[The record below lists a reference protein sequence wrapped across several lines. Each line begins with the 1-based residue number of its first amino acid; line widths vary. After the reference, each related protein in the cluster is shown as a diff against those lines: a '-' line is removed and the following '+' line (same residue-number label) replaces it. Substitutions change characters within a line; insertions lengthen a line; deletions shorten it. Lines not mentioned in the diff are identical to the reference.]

1 MLGSPIPPQVSAH
14 APFISSAGAGL
25 IKGLLHMTATRGTG
39 LDSPRVSVG
48 TDIEDRSDRHR
59 DTSRGADATLHAGR
73 SSPFARL
80 GRWAATHFRRVLIA
94 WLLVVL
100 VFGIFAVRV
109 ENALAGAGWQASNS
123 QSVAARAII
132 EKNFS
137 GLGATGLQVVIV
149 DHHGPIASDPQAQ
162 AIVVKAT
169 NVLRSDRRVSTV
181 VPPQAGVSVSR
192 DGRTAI
198 ITAGADA
205 DANKMVQAAD
215 AVVAPLGAL
224 STSRVTVTLTGDSAL
239 WADFNTANRSA
250 MLRSEMLSWPVTII
264 ILVIAF
270 GSLVA
275 AGLPLLLTMAGLLVA
290 AGALVITTK
299 FTPVSIWALNFAL
312 MFALALGIDY
322 ALFLVMRFRSALKR
336 RGAEPGDR
344 EAIVASVAE
353 TVDTAGKAV
362 AFSALTVLASLAA
375 ILIVPSPAFRS
386 MAFGIMLSVVAVL
399 AATLT
404 LLPAVL
410 GKLGTN
416 INKGAIRLRRGPRP
430 EGEGRLDRMLHSWGK
445 FLWRH
450 PFPAGAA
457 ALVLLLLAAAP
468 VIGMRTNMP
477 SITIVPPSA
486 NARVGYDQVTN
497 AFGPGAPGTLQVL
510 VPEGRQEQA
519 MVTLAHVSG
528 VARIVPGPTN
538 AGWTLDQVVPTSG
551 PSTTTTGATIDHL
564 RQVLPAGTLI
574 GGAAAENHD
583 LQQSLASHTPVV
595 LAILGV
601 LGFLLLLIALGAP
614 LIAAMGVLIT
624 ALSVAGAFGI
634 GRLIFQNG
642 FLSGPLGFQPQGF
655 IDAWAPLF
663 FGAMV
668 FGVAMD
674 YTLFMLSAAKERYET
689 HPDPE
694 HAMVGSMRT
703 SGRVVLSAAAVMIAV
718 FLTFALSGP
727 LAPKEMGVILAIA
740 VALDALVVRL
750 VVLPVVLRLAGHGAW
765 HQPKWL
771 GRILPKVKFSH

>member
-1 MLGSPIPPQVSAH
+1 
-14 APFISSAGAGL
+14 
-25 IKGLLHMTATRGTG
+25 
-39 LDSPRVSVG
+39 
-48 TDIEDRSDRHR
+48 
-59 DTSRGADATLHAGR
+59 
-73 SSPFARL
+73 
-80 GRWAATHFRRVLIA
+80 VLVA
-94 WLLVVL
+94 WLLVIVA
-100 VFGIFAVRV
+100 FGFFAIHV
-109 ENALAGAGWQASNS
+109 ESALSGAGWQASGS
-123 QSVAARAII
+123 QSVAARAVI
-132 EKNFS
+132 EKDFA

-149 DHHGPIASDPQAQ
+149 DHGGPIAADPRAQ
-162 AIVVKAT
+162 AIVAKAT
-169 NVLRSDRRVSTV
+169 RVLRNDPRVSAV
-181 VPPQAGVSVSR
+181 VPPQAGVSISK

-198 ITAGADA
+198 ITAGAAA
-205 DANKMVQAAD
+205 DSNKMVQAAD
-215 AVVAPLGAL
+215 AVQPKLAAL
-224 STSRVTVTLTGDSAL
+224 SSSGVSVTLTGDSAL
-239 WADFNTANRSA
+239 WANFNTANRSA
-250 MLRSEMLSWPVTII
+250 MLKSEMLSWPVTII
-264 ILVIAF
+264 ILIIAF

-336 RGAEPGDR
+336 RGVEPGDR
-344 EAIVASVAE
+344 AAVVASVAE

-386 MAFGIMLSVVAVL
+386 MAFGIMLAVVAVL

-416 INKGAIRLRRGPRP
+416 INKGKIRLRRTHPAEGDG
-430 EGEGRLDRMLHSWGK
+430 EGEGTLDRILHRWGR
-445 FLWRH
+445 FLWKH

-468 VIGMRTNMP
+468 IIGMRTNMP

-486 NARVGYDQVTN
+486 NARVGYNQVTS
-497 AFGPGAPGTLQVL
+497 AFGPGAPGTLQVV
-510 VPEGRQEQA
+510 VPAGDQAQA
-519 MVTLAHVSG
+519 MAVLAHTPG
-528 VARIVPGPTN
+528 VAGAVPGPTN
-538 AGWTLDQVVPTSG
+538 AGWTLDQVMPTTG
-551 PSTTTTGATIDHL
+551 PSTSTTGATIDHL
-564 RQVLPAGTLI
+564 RAVLPAGTLV

-583 LQQSLASHTPVV
+583 LQQTLASHTPLV
-595 LAILGV
+595 LGILGA
-601 LGFLLLLIALGAP
+601 LGFILLLIALGAP
-614 LIAAMGVLIT
+614 LIAALGVLLT

-642 FLSGPLGFQPQGF
+642 FLSGPLNFQPQGF

-694 HAMVGSMRT
+694 HAMIGSMRT
-703 SGRVVLSAAAVMIAV
+703 SGRVVLSAAAVMVAV

-750 VVLPVVLRLAGHGAW
+750 VVLPVVLRLGGHTAW

-771 GRILPKVKFSH
+771 GHILPKVRFSH

>member
-1 MLGSPIPPQVSAH
+1 
-14 APFISSAGAGL
+14 
-25 IKGLLHMTATRGTG
+25 MTATPGTD
-39 LDSPRVSVG
+39 LDSPQARAAVEGSDPTVESQNRDQGDRVHLG
-48 TDIEDRSDRHR
+48 HR
-59 DTSRGADATLHAGR
+59 
-73 SSPFARL
+73 SPFARL
-80 GRWAATHFRRVLIA
+80 GAWCATHFRRVLVA
-94 WLLVVL
+94 WLLVLV
-100 VFGIFAVRV
+100 VFGIFAVHV
-109 ENALAGAGWQASNS
+109 ENALAGAGWQASDS
-123 QSVAARAII
+123 QSVAARAVIQ
-132 EKNFS
+132 KDFA
-137 GLGATGLQVVIV
+137 GVGATALQVVIV
-149 DHHGPIASDPQAQ
+149 DHHGPIASDPGARE
-162 AIVVKAT
+162 VVARAT
-169 NVLRSDRRVSTV
+169 QVLRSDRRVSTV
-181 VPPQAGVSVSR
+181 VPPRPGVTISR

-198 ITAGADA
+198 VTAGSAGDS
-205 DANKMVQAAD
+205 NQMVQAAD
-215 AVVAPLGAL
+215 AVEPKLAAL
-224 STSRVTVTLTGDSAL
+224 STSGVTVVLTGDSAL

-322 ALFLVMRFRSALKR
+322 ALFLVMRFRSALAR
-336 RGAEPGDR
+336 RGAVPGDR
-344 EAIVASVAE
+344 EAVVASVAE

-410 GKLGTN
+410 GKLGTR
-416 INKGAIRLRRGPRP
+416 INKGRIRLGRGGPP
-430 EGEGRLDRMLHSWGK
+430 VGEGPLDRMLHRWGR

-450 PFPAGAA
+450 PFPSGAA

-468 VIGMRTNMP
+468 IIGMRTNMP
-477 SITIVPPSA
+477 SITIVPAGA
-486 NARVGYDQVTN
+486 NARVGYSEVTK
-497 AFGPGAPGTLQVL
+497 AFGPGSPGTLQVV
-510 VPEGRQEQA
+510 VPEGAQA
-519 MVTLAHVSG
+519 RALAVLHHAPGLAG
-528 VARIVPGPTN
+528 VVPGPTR
-538 AGWTLDQVVPTSG
+538 AGWTLDQVVPTTG
-551 PSTTTTGATIDHL
+551 PSTTATGTTIDHL
-564 RQVLPAGTLI
+564 RRVLPAGTLV

-583 LQQSLASHTPVV
+583 LQQSLASHTPIV

-601 LGFLLLLIALGAP
+601 MGFLLLLIALGAP

-634 GRLIFQNG
+634 GRLIFQDG
-642 FLSGPLGFQPQGF
+642 FLAGTLHFQPQGF

-703 SGRVVLSAAAVMIAV
+703 SGRVVLSAAAVMVAV

-750 VVLPVVLRLAGHGAW
+750 VVLPVVLRLGGHGAW

-771 GRILPKVKFSH
+771 GRVLPKVTFSH

>member
-1 MLGSPIPPQVSAH
+1 MA
-14 APFISSAGAGL
+14 
-25 IKGLLHMTATRGTG
+25 ATRGTG
-39 LDSPRVSVG
+39 LDSPLATAPTEVDDGPGPVG
-48 TDIEDRSDRHR
+48 DSLG
-59 DTSRGADATLHAGR
+59 GADDTIHIR
-73 SSPFARL
+73 RPSPFARL

-100 VFGIFAVRV
+100 VFGIFAVHV

-123 QSVAARAII
+123 QSVAARAVI
-132 EKNFS
+132 EKDFA

-149 DHHGPIASDPQAQ
+149 DHHGPIASDPQAK
-162 AIVVKAT
+162 AVVAKAT
-169 NVLRSDRRVSTV
+169 SVLRSDPRVSTV
-181 VPPQAGVSVSR
+181 VPPQAGVSISR

-198 ITAGADA
+198 ITAGSAADS
-205 DANKMVQAAD
+205 NKMVPAAD
-215 AVVAPLGAL
+215 AVEPKLAAL
-224 STSRVTVTLTGDSAL
+224 SSSGVTVTLTGDSAL

-250 MLRSEMLSWPVTII
+250 MLKSEMLSWPVTII
-264 ILVIAF
+264 ILIIAF

-386 MAFGIMLSVVAVL
+386 MAFGIMLSVIAVL

-416 INKGAIRLRRGPRP
+416 INKGTIRLGRGGPKV
-430 EGEGRLDRMLHSWGK
+430 GEGPLDRMLHRWGK
-445 FLWRH
+445 FLWKH

-468 VIGMRTNMP
+468 IFGMRTNMP

-486 NARVGYDQVTN
+486 NARVGYDEVTS
-497 AFGPGAPGTLQVL
+497 AFGPGAPGTLQVV
-510 VPEGRQEQA
+510 VPAGEQTRA
-519 MVTLAHVSG
+519 MAVLAHTSG
-528 VARIVPGPTN
+528 VAGAVAGPTN
-538 AGWTLDQVVPTSG
+538 AGWTLDQVVPTTG

-564 RQVLPAGTLI
+564 RQVLPTGTLI
-574 GGAAAENHD
+574 GGAAAENYD
-583 LQQSLASHTPVV
+583 LQQSLASHTPIV

-642 FLSGPLGFQPQGF
+642 FLSGPLNFQPQGF

-694 HAMVGSMRT
+694 HAMIGSMRT

-750 VVLPVVLRLAGHGAW
+750 VVLPVLLRLGGHSAW

-771 GRILPKVKFSH
+771 GRILPKVTFSH

>member
-1 MLGSPIPPQVSAH
+1 
-14 APFISSAGAGL
+14 
-25 IKGLLHMTATRGTG
+25 MTATRGTD
-39 LDSPRVSVG
+39 LDSPQVSAG
-48 TDIEDRSDRHR
+48 TEVADLPAEIR
-59 DTSRGADATLHAGR
+59 DSVRGDDNPVSSGR
-73 SSPFARL
+73 PGPFTRL
-80 GRWAATHFRRVLIA
+80 GAWAATHFRRVLIA

-100 VFGIFAVRV
+100 VFGIFAVHV

-132 EKNFS
+132 EKDFS
-137 GLGATGLQVVIV
+137 GLGATALQVVIV
-149 DHHGPIASDPQAQ
+149 DHHGAIASDPHAQ
-162 AIVVKAT
+162 AVVAKAT
-169 NVLRSDRRVSTV
+169 NVLRSDPRVSTV

-198 ITAGADA
+198 ITAGSAA
-205 DANKMVQAAD
+205 NSNKMVQAAD
-215 AVVAPLGAL
+215 SVQPKLAAL
-224 STSRVTVTLTGDSAL
+224 SSSGVTVTLTGDSAL

-299 FTPVSIWALNFAL
+299 FMPVSIWALNFAL

-322 ALFLVMRFRSALKR
+322 ALFLVMRFRAALKR
-336 RGAEPGDR
+336 RGANPDDR

-375 ILIVPSPAFRS
+375 IMIVPSPAFRS

-416 INKGAIRLRRGPRP
+416 INKGKIRLRRGPRP
-430 EGEGRLDRMLHSWGK
+430 EGEGSLDRILHRWGN

-457 ALVLLLLAAAP
+457 AAVLLLLAAAP
-468 VIGMRTNMP
+468 IIGMRTNMP
-477 SITIVPPSA
+477 SITIVPASA
-486 NARVGYDQVTN
+486 NARVGYSQVTS
-497 AFGPGAPGTLQVL
+497 AFGPGAPGTLQVV
-510 VPEGRQEQA
+510 VPEGQQA
-519 MVTLAHVSG
+519 RALSTLAHTSG
-528 VARIVPGPTN
+528 VAGVVPGPTN
-538 AGWTLDQVVPTSG
+538 AGWTLDQVVPTTG

-574 GGAAAENHD
+574 GGGAAENHD
-583 LQQSLASHTPVV
+583 LQQSLASYTPIV
-595 LAILGV
+595 LAILGI

-614 LIAAMGVLIT
+614 LIAALGVLIT

-750 VVLPVVLRLAGHGAW
+750 VVLPVVLRLGGHGAW

>member
-1 MLGSPIPPQVSAH
+1 MA
-14 APFISSAGAGL
+14 
-25 IKGLLHMTATRGTG
+25 ATRGTG
-39 LDSPRVSVG
+39 LDHQQTSAG
-48 TDIEDRSDRHR
+48 TTLADRPHGIADSDGGDQAAVRTSDR
-59 DTSRGADATLHAGR
+59 G
-73 SSPFARL
+73 PFARL
-80 GRWAATHFRRVLIA
+80 GEWAATHFRRVLIG
-94 WLLVVL
+94 WILVVL
-100 VFGIFAVRV
+100 VFGIFAVHV

-132 EKNFS
+132 EKDFS
-137 GLGATGLQVVIV
+137 GLGATALQVVIV
-149 DHHGPIASDPQAQ
+149 DHHGPIASDPKAQ
-162 AIVVKAT
+162 TSVSSAT
-169 NVLRSDRRVSTV
+169 NILRSDPRVSTV
-181 VPPQAGVSVSR
+181 VAPQAGVSVSR

-198 ITAGADA
+198 ITAGSAA
-205 DANKMVQAAD
+205 NSNKMVQAAD
-215 AVVAPLGAL
+215 SVQPKLAAL
-224 STSRVTVTLTGDSAL
+224 SSSGVSVTLTGDSAL
-239 WADFNTANRSA
+239 WANFNTANRSA

-299 FTPVSIWALNFAL
+299 FMPVSIWALNFAL

-322 ALFLVMRFRSALKR
+322 ALFLVMRFRAALKR
-336 RGAEPGDR
+336 RGVQPGDH
-344 EAIVASVAE
+344 EAIAASVAE

-375 ILIVPSPAFRS
+375 IMIVPSPAFRS

-416 INKGAIRLRRGPRP
+416 INKGTIRLRRGPRP
-430 EGEGRLDRMLHSWGK
+430 EGEGPLDRLLHRWGN

-450 PFPAGAA
+450 PFSAGGA
-457 ALVLLLLAAAP
+457 ALVVLLLAAAP
-468 VIGMRTNMP
+468 IIGMRTNMP
-477 SITIVPPSA
+477 SITIVPASA
-486 NARVGYDQVTN
+486 NARAGYDQVTS

-510 VPEGRQEQA
+510 VPRSERSRA
-519 MVTLAHVSG
+519 LATLAHTSG
-528 VARIVPGPTN
+528 VAGVVPGPTK
-538 AGWTLDQVVPTSG
+538 AGWTLYQVVPSTG

-564 RQVLPAGTLI
+564 RQVLPPGSMI

-583 LQQSLASHTPVV
+583 LQQTLASYTPLV
-595 LAILGV
+595 LAILGI
-601 LGFLLLLIALGAP
+601 LGFVLLLIALGAP
-614 LIAAMGVLIT
+614 LIAGLGVVIT

-642 FLSGPLGFQPQGF
+642 YLSGFLGFQPQGF

-689 HPDPE
+689 HPHPE
-694 HAMVGSMRT
+694 HAMIGSMRT

-750 VVLPVVLRLAGHGAW
+750 VVLPVLLRLGGHKAW

-771 GRILPKVKFSH
+771 ERALPKVKFSH

>member
-1 MLGSPIPPQVSAH
+1 M
-14 APFISSAGAGL
+14 
-25 IKGLLHMTATRGTG
+25 
-39 LDSPRVSVG
+39 SVG
-48 TDIEDRSDRHR
+48 TDVEDRSDRHR

-73 SSPFARL
+73 PSPFARL

-100 VFGIFAVRV
+100 VFGIFAVHV

-137 GLGATGLQVVIV
+137 GLGATDLQVVIV
-149 DHHGPIASDPQAQ
+149 DHHSPIASDPQAQ

-169 NVLRSDRRVSTV
+169 DVLRSDRRVSTV

-198 ITAGADA
+198 ITAGSAA

-215 AVVAPLGAL
+215 AVAAPLGAL

-264 ILVIAF
+264 ILIIAF

-275 AGLPLLLTMAGLLVA
+275 AGLPLILTMAGLLVA

-336 RGAEPGDR
+336 RGAEPGDC

-486 NARVGYDQVTN
+486 NARVGYDQVTK

-510 VPEGRQEQA
+510 VPEGKQEQA
-519 MVTLAHVSG
+519 MVTLAHASG
-528 VARIVPGPTN
+528 VARVVPGPTN

-551 PSTTTTGATIDHL
+551 PSTTTTGATIDRL

-583 LQQSLASHTPVV
+583 LQQALASHTPVV

>member
-1 MLGSPIPPQVSAH
+1 LV
-14 APFISSAGAGL
+14 
-25 IKGLLHMTATRGTG
+25 
-39 LDSPRVSVG
+39 
-48 TDIEDRSDRHR
+48 
-59 DTSRGADATLHAGR
+59 
-73 SSPFARL
+73 
-80 GRWAATHFRRVLIA
+80 A
-94 WLLVVL
+94 WLLVLL
-100 VFGIFAVRV
+100 VFGFFAVRV
-109 ENALAGAGWQASNS
+109 ETALAGAGWQASSS
-123 QSVAARAII
+123 QSVQARAII
-132 EKNFS
+132 EKDFH
-137 GLGATGLQVVIV
+137 GLGATALQVVVV

-162 AIVVKAT
+162 AIVAKAT
-169 NVLRSDRRVSTV
+169 TMLRNDPRVSSV
-181 VPPQAGVSVSR
+181 VSPQAGVSLSR
-192 DGRTAI
+192 DGRTAV
-198 ITAGADA
+198 ITAGAAA

-215 AVVAPLGAL
+215 AVANPLAGLA
-224 STSRVTVTLTGDSAL
+224 TSGVSVTLTGDSAL
-239 WADFNTANRSA
+239 WANFNTANRSA
-250 MLRSEMLSWPVTII
+250 MLRSELLSWPVTII

-322 ALFLVMRFRSALKR
+322 ALFLVMRFRSALER

-344 EAIVASVAE
+344 DAIVASVAE

-375 ILIVPSPAFRS
+375 ILIAPSPAFRS
-386 MAFGIMLSVVAVL
+386 MAFGIMLSVIAVL

-416 INKGAIRLRRGPRP
+416 INKGKIRLRRKARP
-430 EGEGRLDRMLHSWGK
+430 EGEGPLDRILHSWGR

-477 SITIVPPSA
+477 SITIVPGSA
-486 NARVGYDQVTN
+486 NARIGYNQVTG
-497 AFGPGAPGTLQVL
+497 AFGAGAPGTLQVL
-510 VPEGRQEQA
+510 VPQARQAEA
-519 MVTLAHVSG
+519 LETLAHTAG
-528 VARIVPGPTN
+528 VAGTVPGPTS
-538 AGWTLDQVVPTSG
+538 AGWTLDQVVPSTG
-551 PSTTTTGATIDHL
+551 PSTTTTGGTIDHL
-564 RQVLPAGTLI
+564 RQVLPPGSLI

-583 LQQSLASHTPVV
+583 LQQSLASHTPLV
-595 LAILGV
+595 LGILGI

-614 LIAAMGVLIT
+614 LIAALGVIIT
-624 ALSVAGAFGI
+624 ALSVAGAFGL

-642 FLSGPLGFQPQGF
+642 FLSGFLGFQPQGF

-750 VVLPVVLRLAGHGAW
+750 VVLPVILRLGGHASW

-771 GRILPKVKFSH
+771 GRILPKVRFSH

>member
-1 MLGSPIPPQVSAH
+1 MA
-14 APFISSAGAGL
+14 AP
-25 IKGLLHMTATRGTG
+25 RGTQ
-39 LDSPRVSVG
+39 LDEPQATAPS
-48 TDIEDRSDRHR
+48 E
-59 DTSRGADATLHAGR
+59 ADAAPAPLRHGEVKGGGTVHVGR
-73 SSPFARL
+73 PSPFARL

-94 WLLVVL
+94 WLLVVV
-100 VFGIFAVRV
+100 VFGIFAVHV
-109 ENALAGAGWQASNS
+109 ESALAGAGWQASNS
-123 QSVAARAII
+123 QSVAARAVIQ
-132 EKNFS
+132 KDFA

-149 DHHGPIASDPQAQ
+149 DHRGPIASDPRAQ
-162 AIVVKAT
+162 AVVARAT
-169 NVLRSDRRVSTV
+169 GVLRSDPRVSAV
-181 VPPQAGVSVSR
+181 VAPQAGVSISK

-198 ITAGADA
+198 ITAGAAA
-205 DANKMVQAAD
+205 DSNKMVQAAD
-215 AVVAPLGAL
+215 AVQPKLAAL
-224 STSRVTVTLTGDSAL
+224 STPGVSVTLTGDSAL

-250 MLRSEMLSWPVTII
+250 MLKSEMLSWPVTII

-322 ALFLVMRFRSALKR
+322 ALFVVMRFRSALTR

-344 EAIVASVAE
+344 EAIVAAVAE

-386 MAFGIMLSVVAVL
+386 MAFGIMLSVIAVL

-416 INKGAIRLRRGPRP
+416 INKGTIRLGRGGPKV
-430 EGEGRLDRMLHSWGK
+430 GEGPLDRQLHRWGT
-445 FLWRH
+445 FLWKH
-450 PFPAGAA
+450 PLPAGAA

-468 VIGMRTNMP
+468 IIGMRTNMP

-486 NARVGYDQVTN
+486 NARIGYDQVTS
-497 AFGPGAPGTLQVL
+497 AFGPGAPGTLQVV
-510 VPEGRQEQA
+510 VPAGEQA
-519 MVTLAHVSG
+519 KAIAVLAHTSG
-528 VARIVPGPTN
+528 VAGTVPGPSN
-538 AGWTLDQVVPTSG
+538 AGWTLDQVVPTTG
-551 PSTTTTGATIDHL
+551 PSSAATGVTIDHL
-564 RQVLPAGTLI
+564 RQVLPAGTLV
-574 GGAAAENHD
+574 GGAAAENYD
-583 LQQSLASHTPVV
+583 LQQTLASHTPIV
-595 LAILGV
+595 LAILGI

-642 FLSGPLGFQPQGF
+642 YLSGVLNFQPQGF

-689 HPDPE
+689 HTDPE
-694 HAMVGSMRT
+694 HAMIGSMRT

-740 VALDALVVRL
+740 VGLDALIVRL
-750 VVLPVVLRLAGHGAW
+750 VVLPVVLRLGGHSAW

-771 GRILPKVKFSH
+771 GRILPTVRFSH

>member
-1 MLGSPIPPQVSAH
+1 
-14 APFISSAGAGL
+14 
-25 IKGLLHMTATRGTG
+25 
-39 LDSPRVSVG
+39 
-48 TDIEDRSDRHR
+48 
-59 DTSRGADATLHAGR
+59 
-73 SSPFARL
+73 
-80 GRWAATHFRRVLIA
+80 
-94 WLLVVL
+94 
-100 VFGIFAVRV
+100 
-109 ENALAGAGWQASNS
+109 
-123 QSVAARAII
+123 
-132 EKNFS
+132 
-137 GLGATGLQVVIV
+137 
-149 DHHGPIASDPQAQ
+149 
-162 AIVVKAT
+162 
-169 NVLRSDRRVSTV
+169 
-181 VPPQAGVSVSR
+181 
-192 DGRTAI
+192 
-198 ITAGADA
+198 
-205 DANKMVQAAD
+205 
-215 AVVAPLGAL
+215 
-224 STSRVTVTLTGDSAL
+224 
-239 WADFNTANRSA
+239 

-264 ILVIAF
+264 ILIIAF

-290 AGALVITTK
+290 AGALVISTK

-322 ALFLVMRFRSALKR
+322 ALFLVMRFRSALER
-336 RGAEPGDR
+336 RGARPGDR
-344 EAIVASVAE
+344 KAIVASVAE

-375 ILIVPSPAFRS
+375 ILLVPSPAFRS

-416 INKGAIRLRRGPRP
+416 INKGKVRLRHKTHR
-430 EGEGRLDRMLHSWGK
+430 EGEGPLDGMLHSWGR

-468 VIGMRTNMP
+468 IIGMRTNMP
-477 SITIVPPSA
+477 SITIVPASA
-486 NARVGYDQVTN
+486 NARVGYYQVTG
-497 AFGPGAPGTLQVL
+497 AFGPGAPGTLQAV
-510 VPEGRQEQA
+510 VPEGEQVRA
-519 MVTLAHVSG
+519 LATLAHTSG
-528 VARIVPGPTN
+528 VAAVVPGPTS
-538 AGWTLDQVVPTSG
+538 AGWTLDQVVPTTG

-564 RQVLPAGTLI
+564 RQVLPSGTMI

-583 LQQSLASHTPVV
+583 LQQSLASHTPLV
-595 LAILGV
+595 LAILAI

-614 LIAAMGVLIT
+614 LIAALGVLIT

-642 FLSGPLGFQPQGF
+642 LLAGPLGFQAQGF
-655 IDAWAPLF
+655 VDAWAPLF

-694 HAMVGSMRT
+694 HAMIGSMRT

-750 VVLPVVLRLAGHGAW
+750 VLLPVLLRMGGHRSW
-765 HQPKWL
+765 HQPSWL

>member
-1 MLGSPIPPQVSAH
+1 MEPG
-14 APFISSAGAGL
+14 
-25 IKGLLHMTATRGTG
+25 
-39 LDSPRVSVG
+39 
-48 TDIEDRSDRHR
+48 HR
-59 DTSRGADATLHAGR
+59 
-73 SSPFARL
+73 SPFARL
-80 GRWAATHFRRVLIA
+80 GRWAATHFRRVLVTWI
-94 WLLVVL
+94 LVLVV
-100 VFGIFAVRV
+100 FGVFAVHV

-123 QSVAARAII
+123 QSVAARAVV
-132 EKNFS
+132 ERDFS
-137 GLGATGLQVVIV
+137 GLGATSLQVVIV
-149 DHHGPIASDPQAQ
+149 DHTGPIATDPRAQ
-162 AIVVKAT
+162 AIEARASD
-169 NVLRSDRRVSTV
+169 VLRSEPRVSTV
-181 VPPQAGVSVSR
+181 VPPQAGVSISK
-192 DGRTAI
+192 DGRTAV
-198 ITAGADA
+198 ITAGAAA
-205 DANKMVQAAD
+205 DSNKMVGTAD
-215 AVVAPLGAL
+215 AVEPKLAAL
-224 STSRVTVTLTGDSAL
+224 STSDISVTLTGDSAL

-275 AGLPLLLTMAGLLVA
+275 AGLPLLLTLAGLLVA

-322 ALFLVMRFRSALKR
+322 ALFLVMRFRSALQR
-336 RGAEPGDR
+336 RGAQPGDR

-410 GKLGTN
+410 GKLGTD
-416 INKGAIRLRRGPRP
+416 INKGTIRLGRGGPKV
-430 EGEGRLDRMLHSWGK
+430 GEGPLDRQLHRWGG
-445 FLWRH
+445 FLWKH
-450 PFPAGAA
+450 PVPAGAA
-457 ALVLLLLAAAP
+457 ALVFLLLAAAP
-468 VIGMRTNMP
+468 IIGMRTNMP

-486 NARVGYDQVTN
+486 NARIGYDQVTA
-497 AFGPGAPGTLQVL
+497 AFGPGAPGTLQVV
-510 VPEGRQEQA
+510 VPENEQA
-519 MVTLAHVSG
+519 EAMAVLAHTSG
-528 VARIVPGPTN
+528 VAGAVPGPSN
-538 AGWTLDQVVPTSG
+538 AGWTLDQVVPTTG
-551 PSTTTTGATIDHL
+551 PSTVQTGATIDHL
-564 RQVLPAGTLI
+564 RQVLPPGTLV

-583 LQQSLASHTPVV
+583 LQVSLASHTPIV
-595 LAILGV
+595 LAILAI

-642 FLSGPLGFQPQGF
+642 YLHGILDFQPQGF

-694 HAMVGSMRT
+694 HAMIGSMRT
-703 SGRVVLSAAAVMIAV
+703 SGRVVLSAAAVMVAV

-750 VVLPVVLRLAGHGAW
+750 VVLPVILRLGGHSAW
-765 HQPKWL
+765 HQPRWL
-771 GRILPKVKFSH
+771 GRILPKVRFSH

>member
-1 MLGSPIPPQVSAH
+1 MAAS
-14 APFISSAGAGL
+14 
-25 IKGLLHMTATRGTG
+25 RGTG
-39 LDSPRVSVG
+39 LESPHTSGRTAVADPPTG
-48 TDIEDRSDRHR
+48 NQAGLHGSDQAL
-59 DTSRGADATLHAGR
+59 DASRPRL
-73 SSPFARL
+73 FARL
-80 GRWAATHFRRVLIA
+80 GAWAATHFRRILIA
-94 WLLVVL
+94 WVLVLL
-100 VFGIFAVRV
+100 VFGIFAVHV

-132 EKNFS
+132 EKDFS
-137 GLGATGLQVVIV
+137 GLGATALQVVVV
-149 DHHGPIASDPQAQ
+149 DHRGPIASDPKAQ
-162 AIVVKAT
+162 AAVVKAT
-169 NVLRSDRRVSTV
+169 NVLRSDPRVSTV
-181 VPPQAGVSVSR
+181 VAPQPGVSLSR
-192 DGRTAI
+192 DGRTAV
-198 ITAGADA
+198 ITAGSAA
-205 DANKMVQAAD
+205 NSNKMVQAAD
-215 AVVAPLGAL
+215 SVQPKLAAL
-224 STSRVTVTLTGDSAL
+224 SSSGVSVTLTGDSAL
-239 WADFNTANRSA
+239 WANFNTANRSA

-322 ALFLVMRFRSALKR
+322 ALFLVMRFRSALER

-416 INKGAIRLRRGPRP
+416 INKGTIRLRRSPRP
-430 EGEGRLDRMLHSWGK
+430 EGDGPLDRMLHRWGR

-468 VIGMRTNMP
+468 IIGMRTNMP
-477 SITIVPPSA
+477 SITIVPASA
-486 NARVGYDQVTN
+486 NARVGYDQVTS
-497 AFGPGAPGTLQVL
+497 AFGPGTPGTLQVV
-510 VPEGRQEQA
+510 VPQGQQA
-519 MVTLAHVSG
+519 RALSTLAHTSG
-528 VARIVPGPTN
+528 VAGVVPGPTR
-538 AGWTLDQVVPTSG
+538 AGWTLDQVVPSTG
-551 PSTTTTGATIDHL
+551 PSTAATGATIDHL
-564 RQVLPAGTLI
+564 RHVLPAGTMI

-583 LQQSLASHTPVV
+583 LQQTLASSTPLV
-595 LAILGV
+595 LAILGI

-614 LIAAMGVLIT
+614 LIAALGVLIT

-642 FLSGPLGFQPQGF
+642 YLSGLLGFQPQGF

-750 VVLPVVLRLAGHGAW
+750 VVLPVVLRLSGHGAW

-771 GRILPKVKFSH
+771 GRVLPKVKFSH

>member
-1 MLGSPIPPQVSAH
+1 
-14 APFISSAGAGL
+14 
-25 IKGLLHMTATRGTG
+25 MTATQ
-39 LDSPRVSVG
+39 G
-48 TDIEDRSDRHR
+48 TDIDRSRTALESLTDDRGTPPE
-59 DTSRGADATLHAGR
+59 DGPGATGGAPALPG
-73 SSPFARL
+73 PFARL
-80 GRWAATHFRRVLIA
+80 GTWTATHFRLVLVA
-94 WLLVVL
+94 WLLVLV
-100 VFGIFAVRV
+100 VFGFFAIRV

-123 QSVAARAII
+123 QSVEARAVI
-132 EKNFS
+132 ERNFS
-137 GLGATGLQVVIV
+137 GLGATALQVVVV
-149 DHHGPIASDPQAQ
+149 DRHAPIASDPA
-162 AIVVKAT
+162 ARVAVAKAT
-169 NVLRSDRRVSTV
+169 HLLRSDPRVTTV
-181 VPPQAGVSVSR
+181 VPPQAGVSLSR
-192 DGRTAI
+192 DGRTAV
-198 ITAGADA
+198 ITAGSAADS
-205 DANKMVQAAD
+205 NKMVRAAD
-215 AVVAPLGAL
+215 ALATPLGAL
-224 STSRVTVTLTGDSAL
+224 SSGNVSVTLTGDSAL
-239 WADFNTANRSA
+239 WSNFNTVNRSA
-250 MLRSEMLSWPVTII
+250 MLRSEMLSWPVTIV
-264 ILVIAF
+264 ILIIAF

-290 AGALVITTK
+290 AGSLVLTTHV
-299 FTPVSIWALNFAL
+299 TPVSIWALNFAL

-322 ALFLVMRFRSALKR
+322 ALFLVMRFRSALER
-336 RGAEPGDR
+336 RGARPGDR
-344 EAIVASVAE
+344 DAIVASVAE

-375 ILIVPSPAFRS
+375 ILLVPSPAFRS
-386 MAFGIMLSVVAVL
+386 MAFGIMLAVVAVL

-410 GKLGTN
+410 GRLGTR
-416 INKGAIRLRRGPRP
+416 INKGRIRLRRTDRT
-430 EGEGRLDRMLHSWGK
+430 EGEGPLDRKLHAWGR

-468 VIGMRTNMP
+468 IIGMRTNMP
-477 SITIVPPSA
+477 SITIVPA
-486 NARVGYDQVTN
+486 HVNARVGYHQVTS
-497 AFGPGAPGTLQVL
+497 AFGAGAPGTLQVL
-510 VPEGRQEQA
+510 VPQA
-519 MVTLAHVSG
+519 KQAEALVTLSRTSG
-528 VARIVPGPTN
+528 VAGTVPGPSR
-538 AGWTLDQVVPTSG
+538 AGWVLDQVVPTTG
-551 PSTTTTGATIDHL
+551 PSTTTTGATIGRL
-564 RQVLPAGTLI
+564 RQVLPAGTLV

-583 LQQSLASHTPVV
+583 LQQTLSAHTPLV
-595 LAILGV
+595 LGILGL
-601 LGFLLLLIALGAP
+601 LGFILLLIALGAP
-614 LIAAMGVLIT
+614 LIAALGVVIT

-642 FLSGPLGFQPQGF
+642 FLSGFLGFQPQGF

-694 HAMVGSMRT
+694 HATVGSMRT

-750 VVLPVVLRLAGHGAW
+750 VLLPVLLRLGRHHSW

-771 GRILPKVKFSH
+771 ERTLPKVKFSH

>member
-1 MLGSPIPPQVSAH
+1 
-14 APFISSAGAGL
+14 
-25 IKGLLHMTATRGTG
+25 MTATRGTG

>member
-1 MLGSPIPPQVSAH
+1 M
-14 APFISSAGAGL
+14 
-25 IKGLLHMTATRGTG
+25 
-39 LDSPRVSVG
+39 SVG
-48 TDIEDRSDRHR
+48 TDVEDRSDRHR

-73 SSPFARL
+73 PSPFARL

-100 VFGIFAVRV
+100 VFGIFAVHV

-137 GLGATGLQVVIV
+137 GLGATDLQVVIV

-198 ITAGADA
+198 ITAGSAA

-215 AVVAPLGAL
+215 AVAAPLGAL

-416 INKGAIRLRRGPRP
+416 INKGQIRLRRGPRP
-430 EGEGRLDRMLHSWGK
+430 EGEGQLDRMLHSWGK

-486 NARVGYDQVTN
+486 NARVGYDQVTA

-510 VPEGRQEQA
+510 VPEGKQVQA
-519 MVTLAHVSG
+519 MATLAHVSG
-528 VARIVPGPTN
+528 VADVVPGPTN

-583 LQQSLASHTPVV
+583 LQQALASHTPVV

-614 LIAAMGVLIT
+614 LIAAIGVLIT

>member
-1 MLGSPIPPQVSAH
+1 MTTTRGAGLDLPHVPEGTAMAH
-14 APFISSAGAGL
+14 APAG
-25 IKGLLHMTATRGTG
+25 IR
-39 LDSPRVSVG
+39 DNVG
-48 TDIEDRSDRHR
+48 GDDDAEVLG
-59 DTSRGADATLHAGR
+59 SRPG
-73 SSPFARL
+73 PFARL
-80 GRWAATHFRRVLIA
+80 GGWAATHFRRILIA
-94 WLLVVL
+94 WLLVVA
-100 VFGIFAVRV
+100 VFGIFAVHV

-123 QSVAARAII
+123 QSVAARAVI
-132 EKNFS
+132 EKDFS
-137 GLGATGLQVVIV
+137 GLGATALQVVIV
-149 DHHGPIASDPQAQ
+149 DHHGAIASDPEAQ
-162 AIVVKAT
+162 AVVAKAT
-169 NVLRSDRRVSTV
+169 NVLRRDPRVSTV
-181 VPPQAGVSVSR
+181 VPPQAGVSVSP

-198 ITAGADA
+198 ITAGSAA
-205 DANKMVQAAD
+205 NSNKMVQAAD
-215 AVVAPLGAL
+215 SVEPKLAAL
-224 STSRVTVTLTGDSAL
+224 SSPRVNVTLTGDSAL

-290 AGALVITTK
+290 AGALVITTR
-299 FTPVSIWALNFAL
+299 FMPVSIWALNFAL

-322 ALFLVMRFRSALKR
+322 ALFVVMRFRAALKR

-362 AFSALTVLASLAA
+362 AFSAVTVLASLAA
-375 ILIVPSPAFRS
+375 IMIVPSPAFRS

-416 INKGAIRLRRGPRP
+416 INKGTIRLRRGPRT
-430 EGEGRLDRMLHSWGK
+430 EGEGPLDRTLHRWGN

-468 VIGMRTNMP
+468 IIGMRTNMP
-477 SITIVPPSA
+477 SITIVPASA
-486 NARVGYDQVTN
+486 NARVGYYQVTS
-497 AFGPGAPGTLQVL
+497 AFGPGAPGTLQVV
-510 VPEGRQEQA
+510 VPEGEQA
-519 MVTLAHVSG
+519 RALSALAHVSG
-528 VARIVPGPTN
+528 VANVVPGPTN
-538 AGWTLDQVVPTSG
+538 AGWTLDQVVPTTG

-564 RQVLPAGTLI
+564 RQVLPRGALI

-583 LQQSLASHTPVV
+583 LQQLLASYTPLV
-595 LAILGV
+595 LAILGI

-614 LIAAMGVLIT
+614 LIAALGVLIT
-624 ALSVAGAFGI
+624 SLSVAGAFGI

-642 FLSGPLGFQPQGF
+642 FLSGLLGFQPQGF

-750 VVLPVVLRLAGHGAW
+750 VVLPVVLRLGGHTAW

>member
-1 MLGSPIPPQVSAH
+1 
-14 APFISSAGAGL
+14 
-25 IKGLLHMTATRGTG
+25 MTTTRGTSLEAPDVIAG
-39 LDSPRVSVG
+39 S
-48 TDIEDRSDRHR
+48 
-59 DTSRGADATLHAGR
+59 SRTEPSTENPDGVRTADATTSETGHG
-73 SSPFARL
+73 PFARL
-80 GRWAATHFRRVLIA
+80 GRWAATHFRHVLIA
-94 WLLVVL
+94 WLLVL
-100 VFGIFAVRV
+100 LGFGLFAIHV
-109 ENALAGAGWQASNS
+109 ENTLAGAGWQASNS

-132 EKNFS
+132 ERNFA
-137 GLGATGLQVVIV
+137 GLGATGLQVVVV

-162 AIVVKAT
+162 AVVARAT
-169 NVLRSDRRVSTV
+169 NVLRSDPRVSTV
-181 VPPQAGVSVSR
+181 VPPRAGVSLSR
-192 DGRTAI
+192 DGRTAV
-198 ITAGADA
+198 ITAGSAA
-205 DANKMVQAAD
+205 NSNKMVQAAD
-215 AVVAPLGAL
+215 SVEPKLSAL
-224 STSRVTVTLTGDSAL
+224 SSPGVSVTLTGDSAL
-239 WADFNTANRSA
+239 WANFNTANRSA

-264 ILVIAF
+264 ILIIAF

-322 ALFLVMRFRSALKR
+322 ALFLVMRFRSALQR
-336 RGAEPGDR
+336 RGATPGDR

-410 GKLGTN
+410 GKLGTR
-416 INKGAIRLRRGPRP
+416 INKGKVRLRRRNRAEGDEGP
-430 EGEGRLDRMLHSWGK
+430 LDRALHSWGK

-457 ALVLLLLAAAP
+457 AVVLLLLAAAP
-468 VIGMRTNMP
+468 IIGMRTNMP
-477 SITIVPPSA
+477 SITIVPASD
-486 NARVGYDQVTN
+486 NARVGYDQVTT
-497 AFGPGAPGTLQVL
+497 AFGPGAPGTLQL
-510 VPEGRQEQA
+510 VVPKGEQA
-519 MVTLAHVSG
+519 QALATLAHTTG
-528 VARIVPGPTN
+528 VAGVVPGPTN
-538 AGWTLDQVVPTSG
+538 AGWTLDQVVPTTG
-551 PSTTTTGATIDHL
+551 PSTTATRVTIDRL
-564 RQVLPAGTLI
+564 RQVLPAGVLV

-583 LQQSLASHTPVV
+583 LQQSLASHTPIV

-614 LIAAMGVLIT
+614 LIAALGVLIT

-642 FLSGPLGFQPQGF
+642 DLSGLLGFQPQGF

-703 SGRVVLSAAAVMIAV
+703 SGRVVLSAAAVMVAV

-750 VVLPVVLRLAGHGAW
+750 VVLPVALRLGGHRAW
-765 HQPKWL
+765 QQPKWL

>member
-1 MLGSPIPPQVSAH
+1 MA
-14 APFISSAGAGL
+14 
-25 IKGLLHMTATRGTG
+25 ATQGTG
-39 LDSPRVSVG
+39 LDSPPLSGRTAV
-48 TDIEDRSDRHR
+48 
-59 DTSRGADATLHAGR
+59 ADPPAGIAASLGGNDDALGAGR
-73 SSPFARL
+73 PGPFARL
-80 GRWAATHFRRVLIA
+80 GAWAATHFRRVLIG
-94 WLLVVL
+94 WVLVVL
-100 VFGIFAVRV
+100 VFGIFAVHV

-132 EKNFS
+132 EKDFS
-137 GLGATGLQVVIV
+137 GLGATALQVVIV
-149 DHHGPIASDPQAQ
+149 DHHGAIASDPQAQ
-162 AIVVKAT
+162 AVVVKAT
-169 NVLRSDRRVSTV
+169 NVLRSDPRISTV

-198 ITAGADA
+198 VTAGAA
-205 DANKMVQAAD
+205 ANSNKMVQAAD
-215 AVVAPLGAL
+215 SVEPKLAAL
-224 STSRVTVTLTGDSAL
+224 SSSGVAVTLTGDSAL

-275 AGLPLLLTMAGLLVA
+275 AGLPLLLTMVGLLVA

-299 FTPVSIWALNFAL
+299 FMPVSIWALNFAL

-322 ALFLVMRFRSALKR
+322 ALFLVMRFRAALKR
-336 RGAEPGDR
+336 RGAQPGNR

-375 ILIVPSPAFRS
+375 IMVVPSPAFRS

-416 INKGAIRLRRGPRP
+416 INKGTIRLRRGPRP
-430 EGEGRLDRMLHSWGK
+430 EGEGSLDRILHQWGN

-457 ALVLLLLAAAP
+457 ALVVLLLAAAP
-468 VIGMRTNMP
+468 IIGMRTNMP
-477 SITIVPPSA
+477 SITIVPASA
-486 NARVGYDQVTN
+486 NARVGYDQVTS
-497 AFGPGAPGTLQVL
+497 AFGPGAPGTLQVV
-510 VPEGRQEQA
+510 VPQNEQA
-519 MVTLAHVSG
+519 RALSALAHASAVAG
-528 VARIVPGPTN
+528 VVPGPTR
-538 AGWTLDQVVPTSG
+538 AGWTLDQVVPSTG
-551 PSTTTTGATIDHL
+551 PSTAATGATIDHL
-564 RQVLPAGTLI
+564 RHVLPAGTMI

-583 LQQSLASHTPVV
+583 LQQSLASYTPLV

-614 LIAAMGVLIT
+614 LIAALGVLIT

-642 FLSGPLGFQPQGF
+642 YLSGVLGFQPQGF

-750 VVLPVVLRLAGHGAW
+750 VVLPVVLRLSGRGAW
-765 HQPKWL
+765 RQPKWL
-771 GRILPKVKFSH
+771 GRILPNVKFSH

>member
-1 MLGSPIPPQVSAH
+1 
-14 APFISSAGAGL
+14 
-25 IKGLLHMTATRGTG
+25 
-39 LDSPRVSVG
+39 
-48 TDIEDRSDRHR
+48 
-59 DTSRGADATLHAGR
+59 
-73 SSPFARL
+73 
-80 GRWAATHFRRVLIA
+80 
-94 WLLVVL
+94 
-100 VFGIFAVRV
+100 
-109 ENALAGAGWQASNS
+109 
-123 QSVAARAII
+123 
-132 EKNFS
+132 
-137 GLGATGLQVVIV
+137 
-149 DHHGPIASDPQAQ
+149 
-162 AIVVKAT
+162 
-169 NVLRSDRRVSTV
+169 
-181 VPPQAGVSVSR
+181 
-192 DGRTAI
+192 
-198 ITAGADA
+198 
-205 DANKMVQAAD
+205 
-215 AVVAPLGAL
+215 
-224 STSRVTVTLTGDSAL
+224 
-239 WADFNTANRSA
+239 
-250 MLRSEMLSWPVTII
+250 
-264 ILVIAF
+264 LVIAF

-299 FTPVSIWALNFAL
+299 FIPVSIWALNFAL

-322 ALFLVMRFRSALKR
+322 ALFVVMRFRAALKR

-375 ILIVPSPAFRS
+375 IMIVPSPAFRS

-416 INKGAIRLRRGPRP
+416 INKGTIRLRRGPRP
-430 EGEGRLDRMLHSWGK
+430 EGEGSLDRILHRWGN

-468 VIGMRTNMP
+468 IIGMRTNMP
-477 SITIVPPSA
+477 SITIVPASA
-486 NARVGYDQVTN
+486 NARVGYYQVTS
-497 AFGPGAPGTLQVL
+497 AFGQGAPGTLQVI
-510 VPEGRQEQA
+510 VPEGKQA
-519 MVTLAHVSG
+519 RALSTLAHASG
-528 VARIVPGPTN
+528 VAGVVPGPTK
-538 AGWTLDQVVPTSG
+538 AGWTLDQVVPTTG
-551 PSTTTTGATIDHL
+551 PSTSATGATIDHL
-564 RQVLPAGTLI
+564 RHMLPAGTMI

-583 LQQSLASHTPVV
+583 LQQSLASYTPLV

-614 LIAAMGVLIT
+614 LIAALGVLIT

-750 VVLPVVLRLAGHGAW
+750 VVLPVVLRLSGHGAW